1 MIKKFTTLVAVM
13 ALLFSW
19 AAGAAA
25 EYTYPTIVLDGR
37 PLAITV
43 PAIDEHGRTLVPV
56 REFFTELGAVVAW
69 DQDTQTVTVTEA
81 DKEIKLTIGKN
92 TATINGQA
100 VDLDSPPRIV
110 DGRIMAPLRFVTEA
124 IGASVA
130 WNAETREISIQT
142 APTSSQGPSLP
153 VVPGSSS
160 EPDWKGVEPTNAAP
174 TAPRP
179 DDNKPLSIDLLN
191 SQLILYLLVPLLLIG
206 VLAGAIL
213 VRRSRTRTANQPIDG
228 SDTVDSIAA
237 DLNDDNHHV
246 AIGAEINHLTVTR
259 DEENK
264 FADQY
269 LGATRETAA
278 ATDVIDHR
286 GASDAEGPS
295 GAASGGG
302 SHDQVKTSQAGQPGA
317 THAEEQ
323 SDLAAQSDETNA
335 EEQSAQASQF
345 DATQAAM
352 ESTTP
357 ADQPGAT
364 QAARDPS
371 DADTQ
376 VPTRDDRETVE
387 AYYQKG
393 IQMLQ
398 AQNWAE
404 ARLALVYPS
413 IVKYRDS
420 EELGYYIEAQE
431 QYQEAQNPAAA
442 DPYWAAVMADYYCRK
457 IPDDYEGSFRKE
469 IIALKTLCK
478 NSLALHLQNLQM

>member
-1 MIKKFTTLVAVM
+1 MIKKFTTLLAVM
-13 ALLFSW
+13 ALLFSLTP
-19 AAGAAA
+19 GAAA
-25 EYTYPTIVLDGR
+25 DYTYPTIVLDGR
-37 PLAITV
+37 PLAIAV
-43 PAIDEHGRTLVPV
+43 PAIDEYGRTLVPV

-191 SQLILYLLVPLLLIG
+191 SQLILYILVPLLLIG

-213 VRRSRTRTANQPIDG
+213 VRRSRTRPANQPIDC

-237 DLNDDNHHV
+237 ELNDDTQHV
-246 AIGAEINHLTVTR
+246 VIGAEISPRTFTR
-259 DEENK
+259 DEEEQL
-264 FADQY
+264 ADKY
-269 LGATRETAA
+269 LGATPETAA
-278 ATDVIDHR
+278 ATDDIDHR
-286 GASDAEGPS
+286 GASAAEVPS

-302 SHDQVKTSQAGQPGA
+302 SHDQLKTSQAGQPGA
-317 THAEEQ
+317 TQ
-323 SDLAAQSDETNA
+323 A
-335 EEQSAQASQF
+335 EEQSAQASQS

-352 ESTTP
+352 ESTQ

-364 QAARDPS
+364 QAARDLS

-478 NSLALHLQNLQM
+478 NTLALHLQNLQM

>member
-1 MIKKFTTLVAVM
+1 MIKKFTTLLAVM

-19 AAGAAA
+19 TPGAAA
-25 EYTYPTIVLDGR
+25 DYTYPTIVLDGR
-37 PLAITV
+37 PLAIAV
-43 PAIDEHGRTLVPV
+43 PAIDEYGRTLVPV
-56 REFFTELGAVVAW
+56 REFFTELGAAVNW
-69 DQDTQTVTVTEA
+69 DQDSQTVTVTEA
-81 DKEIKLTIGKN
+81 NKEIKLTIGKN

-110 DGRIMAPLRFVTEA
+110 EGRIMAPLRFVTEA

-160 EPDWKGVEPTNAAP
+160 EPDWKGVAPTNAAP
-174 TAPRP
+174 TAPWP

-213 VRRSRTRTANQPIDG
+213 VRRSRTRTANQPTDG

-237 DLNDDNHHV
+237 ELNDESHQV
-246 AIGAEINHLTVTR
+246 AIGAEMSHRTVTR
-259 DEENK
+259 DEEDK

-269 LGATRETAA
+269 LAATRDTAA
-278 ATDVIDHR
+278 AADVTHHM
-286 GASDAEGPS
+286 GASAAED
-295 GAASGGG
+295 ASGVAPGG
-302 SHDQVKTSQAGQPGA
+302 DTHNQVKTPEAVQTGETHAEEQSARTAQPGETLAEEQSAPASQSDDTHGAMESTQAGQPGA
-317 THAEEQ
+317 T
-323 SDLAAQSDETNA
+323 
-335 EEQSAQASQF
+335 
-345 DATQAAM
+345 QAAM
-352 ESTTP
+352 G
-357 ADQPGAT
+357 PGHIDT
-364 QAARDPS
+364 QA
-371 DADTQ
+371 
-376 VPTRDDRETVE
+376 PTRDDRETVE
-387 AYYQKG
+387 AYYHKG

-413 IVKYRDS
+413 IVKYQDS

-431 QYQEAQNPAAA
+431 QHQESQNPSAA

-457 IPDDYEGSFRKE
+457 IPDDYAGSFKKE
-469 IIALKTLCK
+469 IAELKARCK
-478 NSLALHLQNLQM
+478 NTLALHMQNLQM